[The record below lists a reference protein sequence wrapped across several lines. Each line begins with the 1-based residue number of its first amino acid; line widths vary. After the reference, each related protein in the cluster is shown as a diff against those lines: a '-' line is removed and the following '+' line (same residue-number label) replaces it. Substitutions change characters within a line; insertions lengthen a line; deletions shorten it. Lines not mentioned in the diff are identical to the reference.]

1 MTDLMSHIMRRF
13 EGRLRDVLRSALF
26 GLVVAFMIYAS
37 AQTVAYRPFL
47 GIQNAIDDSHFLRRF
62 LLNGEGNGASGRI
75 VIVDIDDRSMKALG
89 QFKLWPRRLFGTVI
103 GNVNADGAKLVFLDV
118 ILMDGGFRGDNSN
131 LAESIASAGNVLS
144 GYYFNVDTPS
154 INQRP
159 LDSVYNERFAS
170 PLLDTS
176 GREYNEFIRAEQIVL
191 PYHDLVMSVKG
202 LGFTNY
208 IPDPDG
214 ILRHIPLFIVY
225 GNVPYPCAALQMW
238 LAVNNE
244 EIPRVKIAHNGI
256 YLGDTHI
263 PTDRHCFMRLN
274 FPGVESVYRTIP
286 FVDVFNGKFDPGTFT
301 DKIVM
306 IGSSSEKLGDL
317 KHIPVNRSLPGVEI
331 HATALSTLLSREF
344 LRVSP
349 ANRVLLIT
357 LLTGMISAVVFTISR
372 TYRAAV
378 FWAAGVPLVLYVY
391 AVIRFLFSRTMV
403 NIAIPSFVTILL
415 FVVLIIYRIVDE
427 RC

>member
-1 MTDLMSHIMRRF
+1 MADLMSHIRSRF
-13 EGRLRDVLRSALF
+13 EGRSRDVLRSAFF
-26 GLVVAFMIYAS
+26 GLFVAFLIYA
-37 AQTVAYRPFL
+37 ATQTVAYRPFL

-62 LLNGEGNGASGRI
+62 LLHGEGNGVSDRI
-75 VIVDIDDRSMKALG
+75 VIVDIDDRSMRALG
-89 QFKLWPRRLFGTVI
+89 QFKLWPRRLFGSVI
-103 GNVNADGAKLVFLDV
+103 ENVNADSAKMIFLDV
-118 ILMDGGFRGDNSN
+118 ILMDGGFSNDNKK
-131 LAESIASAGNVLS
+131 LADSVASAGNVLS

-159 LDSVYNERFAS
+159 LDTIYNERFAS
-170 PLLDTS
+170 PLLDAS
-176 GREYNEFIRAEQIVL
+176 VREYNEFIRAEQIVL

-225 GNVPYPCAALQMW
+225 GQVPYPCAALQIW
-238 LAVNNE
+238 LAVNDK

-256 YLGDTHI
+256 YLGDTYI

-274 FPGVESVYRTIP
+274 YPGVESVYNTIP
-286 FVDVFNGKFDPGTFT
+286 FIDVFNGNFEPGTFA

-331 HATALSTLLSREF
+331 HATALATLLSTEF

-349 ANRVLLIT
+349 ANLVFLIT
-357 LLTGMISAVVFTISR
+357 LITGMISAVIFTISK

-378 FWAAGVPLVLYVY
+378 FWAASVPLALYIY
-391 AVIRFLFSRTMV
+391 AVIRFLFSRTLV
-403 NIAIPSFVTILL
+403 NVAIPSFVTILL
-415 FVVLIIYRIVDE
+415 FVVLMIYRIVE
-427 RC
+427 EHC